1 MNVPAMLFS
10 DSVNPLSGPTPAMI
24 SFPAFGVPVCSAK
37 PDGLLLAIDAVVD
50 TVGLDACDVPVVNG
64 TVMVPRLVAGIAP
77 LVEYGTVM
85 VTVCL
90 VDAVPGLTVAVI
102 VPIVNPEPV
111 PEIVGVPRVAV
122 DDVDSVKVCV
132 MTIVPLE
139 AETVV
144 TVLPE
149 SAALNEVPEPEMV
162 SDAVPPK
169 VPGHDMIQSAN
180 ST

>member
-1 MNVPAMLFS
+1 MPPPELYPYTITGGVASVLGLPANPFGS

-24 SFPAFGVPVCSAK
+24 SFPVFGVPVCSAK

-90 VDAVPGLTVAVI
+90 VDAVP
-102 VPIVNPEPV
+102 
-111 PEIVGVPRVAV
+111 
-122 DDVDSVKVCV
+122 
-132 MTIVPLE
+132 
-139 AETVV
+139 
-144 TVLPE
+144 
-149 SAALNEVPEPEMV
+149 
-162 SDAVPPK
+162 
-169 VPGHDMIQSAN
+169 
-180 ST
+180 